1 VLPGPIEPGPGAEG
15 RAVTEKTR
23 ASLGLTVLLV
33 AWWLANSGHYS
44 LDPQHRLIAYFGVG
58 SCALVLLLARRMDI
72 VDLEAVPVHL
82 FYRGLYYVPW
92 LVKEVVLSNLDVA
105 KRILS
110 PGLPVAPEIQHVV
123 PSQKTDLGRVLY
135 ANSITLT
142 PGTVTLWV
150 EPHQL
155 VVHAIARE
163 PAASLEGGAMDRRV
177 TRLEG
182 A

>member
-1 VLPGPIEPGPGAEG
+1 VL
-15 RAVTEKTR
+15 AVKEKTL
-23 ASLGLTVLLV
+23 ASVGLAVLLAV
-33 AWWLANSGHYS
+33 WWLANSGHYS
-44 LDPQHRLIAYFGVG
+44 LDPHHRLIAYFGVG
-58 SCALVLLLARRMDI
+58 SCLFVLYLARRMGI

-82 FYRGLYYVPW
+82 VFRGLAYVPW
-92 LVKEVVLSNLDVA
+92 IAKEVVLSNIDVA

-110 PGLPVAPEIQHVV
+110 PGMPVAPEIVHVV

-150 EPHQL
+150 DPHEL
-155 VVHAIARE
+155 VVHSIARE
-163 PAASLEGGAMDRRV
+163 PAASLEEGAMDRRV

-182 A
+182 N

>member
-1 VLPGPIEPGPGAEG
+1 VK
-15 RAVTEKTR
+15 EKTL
-23 ASLGLTVLLV
+23 ASLGLAVLLV

-44 LDPQHRLIAYFGVG
+44 FDPHHRLVAYCGVG
-58 SCALVLLLARRMDI
+58 SCAFVLFLARRMGI

-82 FYRGLYYVPW
+82 LWRGLLYVPW
-92 LVKEVVLSNLDVA
+92 IVKEVVLSNIDVA
-105 KRILS
+105 KRVLS
-110 PGLPVAPEIQHVV
+110 PGLPLSPEIQHLV
-123 PSQKTDLGRVLY
+123 PSQKTDLGRVLF

-150 EPHQL
+150 ERDEL

-163 PAASLEGGAMDRRV
+163 AAASLEGGAMDRRV
-177 TRLEG
+177 SELEG